1 MKSMAD
7 ENTTTSQARARE
19 LDETA
24 KELAALNDKKSG
36 SNKTSSTETGKAQ
49 WTPEIATKMSAGIFV
64 FGILLFAMV
73 SVLVWKNKSVD
84 SLLRT
89 FGILLIIV
97 ASVFL
102 VIAGYSDQQIAPVMG
117 LLGTIAGYLLSR
129 KTEPT
134 PRAQAAVP
142 PNPTAAPESG
152 DTRAEPPPV

>member
-1 MKSMAD
+1 MPE
-7 ENTTTSQARARE
+7 ENPTTAQARARE
-19 LDETA
+19 LEEID
-24 KELAALNDKKSG
+24 KELAALNKKPAQTS
-36 SNKTSSTETGKAQ
+36 SNKTGTTETGKAQ
-49 WTPEIATKMSAGIFV
+49 WTPEIATKMSAGIFL
-64 FGILLFAMV
+64 FGILLFVMI

-129 KTEPT
+129 KTEPLEKAEA
-134 PRAQAAVP
+134 PARA
-142 PNPTAAPESG
+142 NPTAAPKPNDSE
-152 DTRAEPPPV
+152 TEPPVA